1 MWAYDSLTY
10 HNYENSCVRNKPSL
24 FGGGVDYEVRL
35 MIGEVSSLSRHL
47 GDHEQR
53 YVSVLLLGFEAA
65 DEDRLK
71 KIFQLAPETR
81 RYIAIPRLAG
91 KAPEADILLVN
102 YDNPAALMEKAA
114 ILDGGRDIPVV
125 AVSRGPLSEHLAHH
139 IRGMLMATRVLGVFD
154 KIPVRGPQAAPAQ
167 PAARSVS
174 AESGP
179 AQEARPLSLIE
190 ATPPSAVAH
199 RALAEERPRPA
210 DTPPQAPTT
219 PSQSPPPAV
228 APMPEVASGYRA
240 LVVDDSAAM
249 QKSIELNLATLDQI
263 TAIHFADSGE
273 QALEKAVATPY
284 DLVFLDVMMPGMDGY
299 ETCSKLRKVPGY
311 KKTPIIMVT
320 GKTSPLDEVKGV
332 MAGCTTYVTKPIQP
346 EEFKKLA
353 SRILAWLREYKPQ

>member
-1 MWAYDSLTY
+1 M
-10 HNYENSCVRNKPSL
+10 
-24 FGGGVDYEVRL
+24 
-35 MIGEVSSLSRHL
+35 MGEVSSSNKHL
-47 GDHEQR
+47 GDHDR
-53 YVSVLLLGFEAA
+53 HYVSVLLLGFEAA

-81 RYIAIPRLAG
+81 RYTAIPRFAG

-114 ILDGGRDIPVV
+114 ILGGEGGIPVV
-125 AVSRGPLSEHLAHH
+125 AVSRGPLSEPPAHH
-139 IRGMLMATRVLGVFD
+139 IRGMLMATRVLGVLD
-154 KIPVRGPQAAPAQ
+154 KIPVSGPQAAPAQ

-174 AESGP
+174 AEPGP
-179 AQEARPLSLIE
+179 AEEAHTLSPIE

-199 RALAEERPRPA
+199 RTLEEERPRPA
-210 DTPPQAPTT
+210 DPPPQASAA
-219 PSQSPPPAV
+219 PSKSPPPAV

-263 TAIHFADSGE
+263 TTVHFADSGE

-299 ETCSKLRKVPGY
+299 ETCTKLRKVSGY